1 MAFDWRGMPSGI
13 AATMKDGYEK
23 TWEDLVRMPTP
34 NVFSS
39 RIAAAVKSLR
49 TDRNGNIGLTLA
61 LLLVPLIGAVGASL
75 DYVRAYNIRSKMQAD
90 LDSALLASVA
100 GIGSTQEAV
109 LKKRV
114 EQWFAAQTDLDTSS
128 YKLGDITIDTSNLN
142 LQATARSTVPT
153 TLMRV
158 LGVNSVDVSV
168 SSTVQAP
175 EKAFM
180 NVYVV
185 LDKSASMLLAS
196 TAQGQADLLA
206 SPAKCAFAC
215 HDSEGTSYAYKG
227 KTYTNVYDLSTAMG
241 IKLRT
246 DVAVSAVDD
255 VLDLIEKSDPTQ
267 QRIKIGLYTIG
278 ADATEVLSP
287 TFSTSAARK
296 KLGSADSGLTSATS
310 EGGTYF
316 DISLAS
322 LKKMIGSGGNGRTV
336 AEPKKLVLFLTDG
349 VQSERNWVLQSAS
362 GIRFPTAAKALQ
374 TAVTP
379 INSEWCDGLKKQSAT
394 VGVLYTEYLP
404 MTWDW
409 GYNATVGKTMNS
421 SSFASVWKG
430 TIAAGAGS
438 KTRLEYIPTAL
449 GECASARD
457 LFLHAES
464 EAEIKEGLS
473 KLFKQYLSKVRLT
486 S

>member
-1 MAFDWRGMPSGI
+1 MSAERRGMSSVI
-13 AATMKDGYEK
+13 AATMKDGHAII
-23 TWEDLVRMPTP
+23 WEDLAPMQTP
-34 NVFSS
+34 KLLSS
-39 RIAAAVKSLR
+39 RLAAAAKSLR
-49 TDRNGNIGLTLA
+49 KDRNGNIGLTLA

-75 DYVRAYNIRSKMQAD
+75 DYVRAYNIRSKMQTD
-90 LDSALLASVA
+90 LDAALLASVA
-100 GIGSTQEAV
+100 RIGFTQESV

-114 EQWFAAQTDLDTSS
+114 EQWFAAQTDLDATS
-128 YKLGDITIDTSNLN
+128 YKLGDITIDSTRLD
-142 LQATARSTVPT
+142 LQATASATVPT

-158 LGVNSVDVSV
+158 LGVDTVDVSV

-175 EKAFM
+175 EKAYM

-196 TAQGQADLLA
+196 TAQGQTAVLA
-206 SPAKCAFAC
+206 SPARCAFAC
-215 HDSEGTSYAYKG
+215 HDSEGGTYAYKG
-227 KTYTNVYDLSTAMG
+227 KSYNNVYDLSVAMG

-246 DVAVSAVDD
+246 DVAVSAVNE
-255 VLDLIEKSDPTQ
+255 VLDLIEKSDPAH
-267 QRIKIGLYTIG
+267 QRIKVGLYTIG
-278 ADATEVLSP
+278 TDATEVLSP
-287 TFSTSAARK
+287 TSSTDAARK
-296 KLGSADSGLTSATS
+296 KLRSADSGLTSATS

-316 DISLAS
+316 DTSLAS
-322 LKKMIGSGGNGRTV
+322 LKKMIGSGGSGRTA
-336 AEPKKLVLFLTDG
+336 AEPKKLVLLLSDG
-349 VQSERNWVLQSAS
+349 VQSERNWVLQTNS
-362 GIRFPTAAKALQ
+362 GTRFPTSAADLQ

-379 INSEWCDGLKKQSAT
+379 INSKWCDGLKQQSAT

-421 SSFASVWKG
+421 STFASTWKG
-430 TIAAGAGS
+430 AIAAGSGT

-449 GECASARD
+449 GECASAKD

-464 EAEIKEGLS
+464 ETDIKEGLS